1 MKKALLIFSLFTAF
15 LNLKAQP
22 HFAVDSVSSLDISQ
36 NFLLN
41 EVWGYVDSNGVEYAL
56 VGRQDG
62 FSVVS
67 LEDTLNP
74 IQVYSDTGVNTLWR
88 DIKTWQNYAYVISE
102 AAEGLEIYDLS
113 YLPDSV
119 VKLDRFN
126 GDLYRFQSGHNLYVD
141 SIGRLFVFGSRF
153 FAGSFETVILDVA
166 TNPEKPEELGY
177 YDNSYLHDGYVRGD
191 TLYGSA
197 VNDGELQVID
207 ISNPETPI
215 LRASRNTPGN
225 FTHNAWMSDDGKTI
239 FTTDEIVGGYVAA
252 YDLTQSNGIPE
263 LDRIRSRNR
272 TDIIPHNTHYYNGFL
287 VTSYYTLGVSIID
300 ASRPNHLVE
309 VGYFD
314 TSPEYDGS
322 TFDGNW
328 GAYPYL
334 PSGLLLLSD
343 RQEGLVVVRPKY
355 QKASFISGHVT
366 DCNQNTIDQVD
377 IEVLGTSLS
386 TKTNLVGAFEIGA
399 PVSGY
404 YSVKLSR
411 NGYNSRTIDSVL
423 LSPGQMTNL
432 QVELLDSN
440 AGYVSIFY
448 NSMQNR
454 QRDVIISAEGKVETF
469 VDTTNSMGISTLKN
483 IPFGNY
489 DIKIGGWGLENK
501 CYDNY
506 SFSCESD
513 TSLYILDAAYEDNFN
528 QDLGWEVSGNET
540 SGAWVRAKPIGTVD
554 RFTASNPSEDDI
566 EDCGDFAYLTGNGFG
581 DADNFDVDSTTILTS
596 PEMKLSSYL
605 EPYLVF
611 NTWFYSGGQQYIDF
625 MQVNIIDTTG
635 KVMPIDTI
643 NNENQGL
650 YWQSRSYK
658 LADYIDK
665 GAFSKVQF
673 VVEDKGI
680 QNILEA
686 GIDHF
691 FIHEGEYIGIAE
703 NKANQNNVKLYP
715 NPFNETLSF
724 DFEKAE
730 KRRIV
735 FYNINMQLLK
745 EEQKN
750 ESNFILNTSNLPKG
764 IIILQ
769 IISEEGK
776 VNVEKLIKR

>member
-1 MKKALLIFSLFTAF
+1 MKKILLFVSLFTAF
-15 LNLKAQP
+15 FNLHAQS
-22 HFAVDSVSSLDISQ
+22 HFAVDSVSSLEISQ

-166 TNPEKPEELGY
+166 ANPEKPEELGY

-207 ISNPETPI
+207 ISNPEIPI

-239 FTTDEIVGGYVAA
+239 FTTDEIVGGYIAA

-454 QRDVIISAEGKVETF
+454 QRDVIVSAEGKNQTF
-469 VDTTNSMGISTLKN
+469 VDTANSMGISTLKN

-540 SGAWVRAKPIGTVD
+540 SGAWLRAKPIGTVD
-554 RFTASNPSEDDI
+554 RFTASNPSEDDL

-581 DADNFDVDSTTILTS
+581 DADNFDVDSTTVLTS

-611 NTWFYSGGQQYIDF
+611 NTWFYCGGQQAVDF

-635 KVMPIDTI
+635 QVIPIDSI

-673 VVEDKGI
+673 VVEDKGVP
-680 QNILEA
+680 NILEA

-724 DFEKAE
+724 DFKKAE

-745 EEQKN
+745 EEQKS
-750 ESNFILNTSNLPKG
+750 ESNFTFNTSNLPKG

>member
-15 LNLKAQP
+15 LNIKAQP

-36 NFLLN
+36 NYLLN

-62 FSVVS
+62 FSIIS
-67 LEDTLNP
+67 LADTLNP
-74 IQVYSDTGVNTLWR
+74 VQVYSDTGLITTWR

-102 AAEGLEIYDLS
+102 APEGLEIYDLS
-113 YLPDSV
+113 SLPDTV
-119 VKLDRFN
+119 VKVSRYN
-126 GDLYRFQSGHNLYVD
+126 GDQFTFQRGHNLYID
-141 SIGRLFVFGSRF
+141 SIGRLFVFGSAYF
-153 FAGSFETVILDVA
+153 GGTFETIILDL
-166 TNPEKPEELGY
+166 TNDPEEPVELGY
-177 YDNSYLHDGYVRGD
+177 YNDSYLHDGYVRGD

-197 VNDGELQVID
+197 VNDGELQLID
-207 ISNPETPI
+207 ISDPLNPV
-215 LRASRNTPGN
+215 LRLGRNTPGN
-225 FTHNAWMSDDGKTI
+225 FTHNAWMSDDGSTI
-239 FTTDEIVGGYVAA
+239 FTTDEIVGGYITA
-252 YDLTQSNGIPE
+252 YDLAQPNGLPE

-272 TDIIPHNTHYYNGFL
+272 TDIIPHNTHYYKGFL

-300 ASRPNHLVE
+300 ANRPNHLVE

-314 TSPEYDGS
+314 TSPNYNRG

-343 RQEGLVVVRPKY
+343 RQEGLFIVRPKY
-355 QKASFISGHVT
+355 QRASYLNGRIF
-366 DCNQNTIDQVD
+366 DCNNDVIDQVD
-377 IEVLGTSLS
+377 IEVLGSGITTQS
-386 TKTNLVGAFEIGA
+386 NLIGSFEIGA
-399 PVSGY
+399 PISGY
-404 YSVKLSR
+404 YSIQFSR
-411 NGYNSRTIDSVL
+411 KGYNSRVIDSVL
-423 LSPGQMTNL
+423 LSPGQLTNL

-440 AGYVSIFY
+440 AGYVSIIY
-448 NSMQNR
+448 NSMQSR
-454 QRDVIISAEGKVETF
+454 QADVIVSAEGKTKTYL
-469 VDTTNSMGISTLKN
+469 DTANSMGVSILKN
-483 IPFGNY
+483 IPFGDY
-489 DIKIGGWGLENK
+489 DIKIGAWGLENK

-506 SFSCESD
+506 NFNCEND

-540 SGAWVRAKPIGTVD
+540 SGSWVRAKPIGTVD
-554 RFTASNPSEDDI
+554 RFTASNPSEDDV

-581 DADNFDVDSTTILTS
+581 DADDFDVDSTTILTS

-611 NTWFYSGGQQYIDF
+611 NTWFYCGGEQADDF
-625 MQVNIIDTTG
+625 MQVNIIDSIG
-635 KVMPIDTI
+635 QVIPIDTI

-658 LADYIDK
+658 LADYINK

-673 VVEDKGI
+673 VVEDRGV

-745 EEQKN
+745 EEQKS